1 MKIKIVS
8 RWDSNKV
15 LLVGKYESIKDCLEK
30 NRGAY
35 LRGAYLEGADLR
47 GANLGG
53 ADFRGAY
60 LRGAN
65 LRDADLRGADLR
77 RADLRGAENYLNSHD
92 IWIELISRQPI
103 KDFTSTEWSII
114 GQIITHRLCWDS
126 IKKRYGKKIM
136 PVFKKLS
143 KLGFDEW
150 EKYYKDKE
158 RRG

>member
-1 MKIKIVS
+1 MEIKIVS
-8 RWDSNKV
+8 RWDNNKV
-15 LLVGKYESIKDCLEK
+15 LLVGKYKNIKDCLEK
-30 NRGAY
+30 NRD
-35 LRGAYLEGADLR
+35 AD
-47 GANLGG
+47 
-53 ADFRGAY
+53 
-60 LRGAN
+60 
-65 LRDADLRGADLR
+65 LRDADLRGADLENADLR
-77 RADLRGAENYLNSHD
+77 DADLRGAYLRDADLRGAENYLNSHD

-158 RRG
+158 RA